1 LREIPQ
7 NTHRNNKK
15 GIVYVVHSY
24 FGWKVQNNI
33 RWVRSWSPS
42 VSSDIGLGYQRRKT
56 LYIKKEKQGQ
66 EPINQM
72 YKAKER
78 RSRHN
83 SNKK

>member
-56 LYIKKEKQGQ
+56 LYIKKRKTRAGTHQSNVQGKREK
-66 EPINQM
+66 E
-72 YKAKER
+72 
-78 RSRHN
+78 
-83 SNKK
+83 